1 MRVSISKSTNA
12 EQVYI
17 IHSFRDRNGKSTS
30 KIFKK
35 LGSMDQLLPLHDND
49 RDKVIAWAK
58 QQAKLATDSY
68 KKENETISIPFH
80 PNMQIK
86 LNEQRNF
93 NCGYLFLQSLCSD
106 LRFDNICRNIR
117 NRHDYEYP
125 FQDILLDMVYA
136 RILYPASKKSTY
148 SFAQTLLE
156 QPEYDLHHMYR
167 SLSVLA
173 GESDYIQSE
182 LYRNSHFVHSRN
194 TKILYYDC
202 TNYYFEIEE
211 SDELR
216 KYGKSKEHR
225 PNPIV
230 GMGLFMD
237 ADGIPLAFD
246 IYPGSQNEQKTLKPL
261 EQKVIR
267 DFECSEFIFCS
278 DSGLAS
284 QDNRLFNDMGG
295 RGYVVTQSLKKL
307 KQEYRE
313 TALDP
318 KQFRKLGSN
327 EWIDISALDETNP
340 EVYETIYYKE
350 VPIES
355 KKLSETMIVTYS
367 PKYRAYQKKI
377 REQQLERAKKLIES
391 GDKLKKERR
400 NPNDPARFVKKTSVT
415 EYGEV
420 ADKEIYELDKD
431 MIDKETMY
439 DGFYAV
445 VTDIEGDA
453 AQIINI
459 NKRRWQIEECF
470 RIMKTEFDARPV
482 YLRREDRIKAH
493 FLICFIALMIFRL
506 LEIRLEKEYTAEQ
519 IISTL
524 KKMEVCSLEEYGYI
538 PTYTRTELTDKLH
551 EVFGFR
557 TDTEIIRKSKMRS
570 IIKKSKEKQ

>member
-1 MRVSISKSTNA
+1 
-12 EQVYI
+12 
-17 IHSFRDRNGKSTS
+17 
-30 KIFKK
+30 
-35 LGSMDQLLPLHDND
+35 MDQLLPLHDND

-445 VTDIEGDA
+445 VTDIEGDV